1 MISALYASLLA
12 LWLCYL
18 VIVVVK
24 ARLKNQV
31 LLGDG
36 GHQDLLAARSA
47 HSNAVETIPISLILL
62 FSLEW
67 NDGAIWLVHLLGCLL
82 LVGRILH
89 ARGILTARLKLRKTG
104 MQLTLLVII
113 TAAFA
118 NIWAYLA
125 ISF

>member
-1 MISALYASLLA
+1 MVSALYASLLA

-36 GHQDLLAARSA
+36 GHKDLLAARSA

-89 ARGILTARLKLRKTG
+89 AHGILTEGLRFRKTG
-104 MQLTLLVII
+104 MQLTLLAIVV
-113 TAAFA
+113 AAIA
-118 NIWAYLA
+118 NIWAYLL